1 MVNNRVKGMIA
12 DGDGRQEKLCDWKA
26 SKEQADTC
34 ACILKTYIA
43 FSVTS
48 NYHDS

>member
-12 DGDGRQEKLCDWKA
+12 DGDCRQEKLCDWKA

-34 ACILKTYIA
+34 DGKCNVC
-43 FSVTS
+43 F
-48 NYHDS
+48 